1 MLKAYYV
8 IPAAGQFQVRCG
20 DYTGTDVLLKT
31 CKRVETAERFTEQ
44 NARATGQKIS
54 RAQELPG
61 YFKQPA
67 EKIVSAWMVSTE
79 QDELNYSVTS
89 ACKSAGHE

>member
-31 CKRVETAERFTEQ
+31 CKRVETAERFAEQ
-44 NARATGQKIS
+44 KRPHDRAKNFT
-54 RAQELPG
+54 RAG
-61 YFKQPA
+61 
-67 EKIVSAWMVSTE
+67 V
-79 QDELNYSVTS
+79 
-89 ACKSAGHE
+89 AGVFQAAGGENRFRMDGKHRAG